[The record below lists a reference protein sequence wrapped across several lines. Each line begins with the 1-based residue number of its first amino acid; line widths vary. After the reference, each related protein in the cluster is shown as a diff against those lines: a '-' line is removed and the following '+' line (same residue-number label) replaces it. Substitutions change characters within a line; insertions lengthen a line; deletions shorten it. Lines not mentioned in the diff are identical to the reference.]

1 MSEPNRPVER
11 ARTWPWWTPVAALAV
26 SIVFC
31 GAVWVGV
38 GNLAGVAVRYADAR
52 AKEGTWSREAFF
64 EGARNLT
71 TGRSV
76 SRIKVDPTPPAPNWS
91 PSEPKP
97 AN

>member
-1 MSEPNRPVER
+1 MTQPTQN
-11 ARTWPWWTPVAALAV
+11 WPWWTPVAALVASV
-26 SIVFC
+26 AFC
-31 GAVWVGV
+31 CAVWIGV
-38 GNLAGVAVRYADAR
+38 ANLTGVAVRYAEAK

-76 SRIKVDPTPPAPNWS
+76 SRIKVEPTIAPNWS

-97 AN
+97 QN